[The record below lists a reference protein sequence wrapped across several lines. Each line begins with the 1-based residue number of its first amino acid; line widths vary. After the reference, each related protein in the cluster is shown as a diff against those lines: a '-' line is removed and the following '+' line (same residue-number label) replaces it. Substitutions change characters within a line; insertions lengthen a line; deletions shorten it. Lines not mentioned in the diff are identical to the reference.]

1 MLRSQSLK
9 QPSRLA
15 RRQPASLQSRLSSSV
30 RSTPTPA
37 SPRPS
42 TSSRLLLGLSGAG
55 ALAAAAYTVST
66 WRDGFAMDAE
76 PGKKGWETSPGAGMT
91 TTGDG
96 ANGKGGL
103 FHFKPHV
110 FLWGRN
116 SHGVTS
122 PSSADSAASPA
133 SSSQTVKRPS
143 IASPLSDLVLRDLA
157 LSATYGVAVDAN
169 GDVLQW
175 GAGFQPSGHV
185 ERTVQGRDIV
195 KVAATQEGKVFGL
208 SKKGDVFVW
217 AAEKEMQK
225 VEGGKRAIGGI
236 ELPRSQE
243 GAGWM
248 WALGKGTVWGRG
260 SNDRVETVR
269 LGTDVKLDR
278 GERFTSLSAGAS
290 HLLALTNHGRSFA
303 LPLCLSANSH
313 GQLGVRSV
321 TLLAPPH
328 PGSSPTSGLSLRLEP
343 DEHLN
348 EMGWEKLP
356 PPPKKLDPLL
366 LPAIPPPTPSQPA
379 PHMDH
384 IPALPTT
391 AAATTPGAESTGSEL
406 RLHPDPAHHAA
417 LERSIHFCTTL
428 HEIPALRGVEVAELA
443 AGRRHSLARLGGRM
457 HGRVLGWGS
466 NSYGQLGLGSTL
478 SYPSIP
484 APTEVP
490 FRRSAA
496 YQGAS
501 RPNTLECVRV
511 AAGGNVSY
519 FVVEADDGKAVDL
532 LASGQGQFGG
542 LGNGLWA
549 HATSPVRVKT
559 VSGLREWN
567 ETTGKVESVGIKDV
581 QAGDGHVA
589 VVLDN
594 AVKNPDGT
602 TFGRDVFV
610 WGYNEHYQLGTGK
623 RSNLPTPQ
631 HLAPLPYPRL
641 IESQVAAAGS
651 KPVAVTVSK
660 QEETISSGTTSP
672 MPHKR
677 MQLSPAVP
685 SHATKLPRGAVVEE
699 AICAGDGGSGVYWR
713 IINP

>member
-1 MLRSQSLK
+1 MLRSKSL
-9 QPSRLA
+9 QQAPRLA
-15 RRQPASLQSRLSSSV
+15 RRQAASPSSSY
-30 RSTPTPA
+30 SG
-37 SPRPS
+37 
-42 TSSRLLLGLSGAG
+42 RLLSTARSSAAASGSKTRIDAFALSMAVGAG
-55 ALAAAAYTVST
+55 AVALTAYVTVQ
-66 WRDGFAMDAE
+66 AQAVVEMDAE
-76 PGKKGWETSPGAGMT
+76 PGKKSWSTE
-91 TTGDG
+91 
-96 ANGKGGL
+96 GGGSGVGHY

-116 SHGVTS
+116 SYGVTS
-122 PSSADSAASPA
+122 PPHDSAASTST
-133 SSSQTVKRPS
+133 SSSAPAQTVKRPA
-143 IASPLSDLVLRDLA
+143 IAAPLSDLILRDLA

-175 GAGFQPSGHV
+175 GSGFSPQGHV
-185 ERTVQGRDIV
+185 ERTLTGRDIV

-208 SKKGDVFVW
+208 SKRGQVYVW
-217 AAEKEMQK
+217 AADKASQDVNRERNAI
-225 VEGGKRAIGGI
+225 EGF
-236 ELPRSQE
+236 EWPRRNQDGD

-248 WALGKGTVWGRG
+248 MLLGKGILWGRG
-260 SNDRVETVR
+260 GTGGNVETVR
-269 LGTDVKLDR
+269 LGTDVQLER
-278 GERFTSLSAGAS
+278 GEKFTSLSAGAS
-290 HLLALTNHGRSFA
+290 HLLALTNKGRSFA
-303 LPLCLSANSH
+303 LPLCLAANEH

-328 PGSSPTSGLSLRLEP
+328 PGSSPTSGLSIRLEP
-343 DEHLN
+343 DERLN
-348 EMGWEKLP
+348 EMGWEKVP
-356 PPPKKLDPLL
+356 APPKKLDPLL
-366 LPAIPPPTPSQPA
+366 LPAVTPPTPSQPV

-384 IPALPTT
+384 IPPLPIP
-391 AAATTPGAESTGSEL
+391 AAESAVPAI

-428 HEIPALRGVEVAELA
+428 HEIPALRGVQVVELVA
-443 AGRRHSLARLGGRM
+443 GKNHSLARLGGKM
-457 HGRVLGWGS
+457 HGRVLGWGC
-466 NSYGQLGLGSTL
+466 NSYGQLGLGSSL
-478 SYPSIP
+478 SYPAIP

-490 FRRSAA
+490 FRRSPA
-496 YQGAS
+496 YQGSS
-501 RPNTLECVRV
+501 RPNTLECVRI

-519 FVVEADDGKAVDL
+519 FVVEADDGKTVDL

-567 ETTGKVESVGIKDV
+567 EATHKVESVGIKDI
-581 QAGDGHVA
+581 QAGEGHVA

-602 TFGRDVFV
+602 NFGRDVFV

-641 IESQVAAAGS
+641 VESPQAALSG
-651 KPVAVTVSK
+651 AVPTSSK
-660 QEETISSGTTSP
+660 QEETMSSGTTSP

-685 SHATKLPRGAVVEE
+685 SAVTKLPRGAVVEE
-699 AICAGDGGSGVYWR
+699 AICAGDGGTGVYWR
-713 IINP
+713 VVNP

>member
-1 MLRSQSLK
+1 MLR
-9 QPSRLA
+9 PHA
-15 RRQPASLQSRLSSSV
+15 LQQAPRLSRRAAATPSYARLLSSTS
-30 RSTPTPA
+30 RSTA
-37 SPRPS
+37 S
-42 TSSRLLLGLSGAG
+42 SSAESSFRIVFPFGTT
-55 ALAAAAYTVST
+55 AAAGLALLAVGGGAYVLHAQ
-66 WRDGFAMDAE
+66 GMGGKIE
-76 PGKKGWETSPGAGMT
+76 MEGEQGKKGWSTE
-91 TTGDG
+91 
-96 ANGKGGL
+96 GGVGHY

-122 PSSADSAASPA
+122 PSSADSTTNATTKAP
-133 SSSQTVKRPS
+133 SQTIKRPS
-143 IASPLSDLVLRDLA
+143 IAASLSDLILRDLA

-175 GAGFQPSGHV
+175 GSGFSPQGHV
-185 ERTVQGRDIV
+185 ERTLTGRDIV
-195 KVAATQEGKVFGL
+195 KVAATQEGKIFGL
-208 SKKGDVFVW
+208 SKRGEVFVW
-217 AAEKEMQK
+217 AADKANQDVK
-225 VEGGKRAIGGI
+225 ARRAIEGFEWPRGGAG
-236 ELPRSQE
+236 E

-248 WALGKGTVWGRG
+248 MLLGKGILWGRG
-260 SNDRVETVR
+260 GAGGGNVETVR
-269 LGTDVKLDR
+269 LGTDVQLER
-278 GERFTSLSAGAS
+278 GEKFTSLSAGAS
-290 HLLALTNHGRSFA
+290 HLLALTNKGRSFA
-303 LPLCLSANSH
+303 VPLCLSANEH

-328 PGSSPTSGLSLRLEP
+328 PGSSPTSGLSIRLEP
-343 DEHLN
+343 DERLN
-348 EMGWEKLP
+348 EMGWEKVP
-356 PPPKKLDPLL
+356 PPPKRLDPLL
-366 LPAIPPPTPSQPA
+366 LPAVSPPTTSEPT

-384 IPALPTT
+384 IPSLPTP
-391 AAATTPGAESTGSEL
+391 ASTSTL
-406 RLHPDPAHHAA
+406 PDDTSLIRLHPDPAHHAA

-428 HEIPALRGVEVAELA
+428 HEIPALRGVEVVELV
-443 AGRRHSLARLGGRM
+443 AGKKHSLARLGGRM

-478 SYPSIP
+478 SYPTIP

-490 FRRSAA
+490 FRRSPA

-501 RPNTLECVRV
+501 RPNTLECTRI

-519 FVVEADDGKAVDL
+519 FVVEADDGKSVDL

-567 ETTGKVESVGIKDV
+567 ETTKKVESVGIKDV

-594 AVKNPDGT
+594 AVKNPDGSI
-602 TFGRDVFV
+602 FGRDVFV

-641 IESQVAAAGS
+641 VESPQATLSTGGAAA
-651 KPVAVTVSK
+651 VVSK

-685 SHATKLPRGAVVEE
+685 SNVTKLPRGAVVEE
-699 AICAGDGGSGVYWR
+699 AICAGDGGTGVYWR
-713 IINP
+713 IVNP